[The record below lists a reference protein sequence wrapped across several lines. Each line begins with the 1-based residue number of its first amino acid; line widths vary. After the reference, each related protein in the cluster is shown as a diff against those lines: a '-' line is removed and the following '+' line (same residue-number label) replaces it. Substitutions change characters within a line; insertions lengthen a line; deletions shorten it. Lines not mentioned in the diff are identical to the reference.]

1 MKRVV
6 FTVTAVVVLA
16 AVMVVVQDCAVLGGP
31 PTGIQVG
38 ADTDS
43 TIQVVWSAPAEGN
56 PDGYLLYFKPQGES
70 SFALVFETQAT
81 SYVHNPEGRTGTY
94 KVTAKFGSE
103 TFDATTLPT
112 TVPVHGDTVTL
123 AELNVDSNRSGY
135 GWKRDNGTGGVFSMA
150 AVASAADVDF
160 YISDLDTGFGRTPYV
175 IISPNQADTF
185 DRGAVGVIPSADW
198 RMNGFT
204 PRSALPS
211 EPASLPSYS
220 PPPNPSYWEYTELT
234 GEPPVFVGC
243 YTAGEQ
249 EKHYALIKVL
259 SVDAQHGLVK
269 LESWYQLVAG
279 LRLIRH

>member
-6 FTVTAVVVLA
+6 FTVTTVVALA
-16 AVMVVVQDCAVLGGP
+16 AVMVVVQDCATLGGP

-43 TIQVVWSAPAEGN
+43 TVQVVWSAPAEGN

-70 SFALVFETQAT
+70 SFALVIETQAT

-103 TFDATTLPT
+103 TFPATTLPT

-123 AELNVDSNRSGY
+123 AELNVDPSRSGY
-135 GWKRDNGTGGVFSMA
+135 GWRRDNGSGAFYSMA
-150 AVASAADVDF
+150 SAGSADSVDF
-160 YISDLDTGFGRTPYV
+160 YISDLDTGWARTPYAIV
-175 IISPNQADTF
+175 SPNKADSI
-185 DRGAVGVIPSADW
+185 DRGAVGVVPSADW
-198 RMNGFT
+198 RMNGFSNRLGDEQS
-204 PRSALPS
+204 P
-211 EPASLPSYS
+211 LPSYS
-220 PPPNPSYWEYTELT
+220 PLPNPNYFIYTELS
-234 GEPPVFVGC
+234 GPPLFVAC

-249 EKHYALIKVL
+249 EKHYALIKVETI
-259 SVDAQHGLVK
+259 DTQHGLVK